1 MSATYTVPVIRPPR
15 PSPLVLSDRLLNL
28 AEDADLAGCPVAAE
42 HLLALAHSVFDEAS
56 SWTMPPRRK
65 ALPGARLGAPC
76 RRG

>member
-1 MSATYTVPVIRPPR
+1 MNATHTVPITRPSR

-56 SWTMPPRRK
+56 PWSMPPSRRT
-65 ALPGARLGAPC
+65 L
-76 RRG
+76 RRSG